1 LGKPFKN
8 WFVKQMD
15 AIQLK
20 RKKCLILDL
29 DNILWG
35 GILGEDSIEGIKN
48 DYLTIEKIVLGKTNI

>member
-1 LGKPFKN
+1 
-8 WFVKQMD
+8 MD

-48 DYLTIEKIVLGKTNI
+48 DYLTIEKKVK